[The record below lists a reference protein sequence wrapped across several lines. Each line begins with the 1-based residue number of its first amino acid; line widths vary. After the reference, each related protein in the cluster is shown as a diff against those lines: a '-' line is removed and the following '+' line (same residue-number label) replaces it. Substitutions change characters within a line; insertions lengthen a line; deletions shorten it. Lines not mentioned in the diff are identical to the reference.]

1 MEEKIPRFRII
12 LTVIL
17 TALLLVGVG
26 LAVLRIPRSEG
37 RLEIVQPTPA
47 AASVSSKEIKVYVS
61 GAVARPGVYSMSE
74 GQRIEDALSAAGGA
88 ASGADLTRL
97 NLAAKVRDELQI
109 HVPLPGESAGPGS
122 FPSDTLI
129 DINSAPLA
137 VLDTLP
143 DIGPATAQKIIAYR
157 EKNGPFKRVE
167 DLTETKLVSAS
178 TFSRIKDLI
187 TAR

>member
-1 MEEKIPRFRII
+1 MEEEIPRFRII
-12 LTVIL
+12 FTVVLTI
-17 TALLLVGVG
+17 LLVVGIG
-26 LAVLRIPRSEG
+26 LAIVRMPRPDG

-47 AASVSSKEIKVYVS
+47 PANVSSKDIKVYVS

-74 GQRIEDALSAAGGA
+74 GQRIEEALSAAGGSA
-88 ASGADLTRL
+88 PGADLTRL

-109 HVPLPGESAGPGS
+109 HVPLAGENAGPVSG
-122 FPSDTLI
+122 PADPMI

-137 VLDTLP
+137 ILDTLP
-143 DIGPATAQKIIAYR
+143 DIGPATAQKIIAFR

-167 DLTETKLVSAS
+167 DLTEAKLVGAS
-178 TFSRIKDLI
+178 TFSKIKDLI